1 MSQISLSEF
10 ADKMSEVIP
19 VISKDFLRQ
28 QSSEFYKVK
37 VTLPQIIILNFLHTQ
52 GETKM
57 SDMART
63 MEVTTAAMTGIV
75 DRLVRESYVTRVYD
89 PSDRRIVK
97 IRLTSKGKILVERI
111 NQQRHQ
117 MIIKIFGKISEADRK
132 NYLRI
137 LMQIRDILGQ
147 EKGIAD

>member
-19 VISKDFLRQ
+19 LISKDFLRQ

-89 PSDRRIVK
+89 PSDRRIIK

-111 NQQRHQ
+111 NQQRQQ
-117 MIIKIFGKISEADRK
+117 MIIKIFGKISAVERQD
-132 NYLRI
+132 YLRI
-137 LMQIRDILGQ
+137 LMHIRDILVR
-147 EKGIAD
+147 EEET

>member
-1 MSQISLSEF
+1 MTQISLSEF

-19 VISKDFLRQ
+19 LISKDFLRQ

-89 PSDRRIVK
+89 PSDRRIIK
-97 IRLTSKGKILVERI
+97 TRLTSKGKILVERI
-111 NQQRHQ
+111 NQQRQQ
-117 MIIKIFGKISEADRK
+117 MIIKIFGKISAVERQD
-132 NYLRI
+132 YLTI
-137 LMQIRDILGQ
+137 LMHIRDILVR
-147 EKGIAD
+147 EEET

>member
-1 MSQISLSEF
+1 MTQISLSEF
-10 ADKMSEVIP
+10 ADKMSEIIP
-19 VISKDFLRQ
+19 LISKDFLRQ
-28 QSSEFYKVK
+28 QSNEFYKVK

-75 DRLVRESYVTRVYD
+75 DRLVREGYATRVYD
-89 PSDRRIVK
+89 PSDRRIIK

-111 NQQRHQ
+111 NQQRQQ
-117 MIIKIFGKISEADRK
+117 MIIKIFGKISAVERQD
-132 NYLRI
+132 YLRI
-137 LMQIRDILGQ
+137 LMHIRDILVR
-147 EKGIAD
+147 EEET

>member
-19 VISKDFLRQ
+19 LISKDFLRQ

-75 DRLVRESYVTRVYD
+75 DRLVRESYVTRIYD
-89 PSDRRIVK
+89 PSDRRIIK
-97 IRLTSKGKILVERI
+97 TRLTSKGKILVERI
-111 NQQRHQ
+111 NQQRQQ
-117 MIIKIFGKISEADRK
+117 MIIKIFGKISAVERQD
-132 NYLRI
+132 YLRI
-137 LMQIRDILGQ
+137 LMHIRDILVR
-147 EKGIAD
+147 EEET

>member
-1 MSQISLSEF
+1 MLQISLSEF

-19 VISKDFLRQ
+19 LISKDFLRQ

-75 DRLVRESYVTRVYD
+75 DRLVRESYVTRIYD
-89 PSDRRIVK
+89 PSDRRIIK

-111 NQQRHQ
+111 NQQRQQ
-117 MIIKIFGKISEADRK
+117 MIIKIFGKISAVERQD
-132 NYLRI
+132 YLRI
-137 LMQIRDILGQ
+137 LMHIRDILVR
-147 EKGIAD
+147 EEET

>member
-19 VISKDFLRQ
+19 LISKDFLRQ

-75 DRLVRESYVTRVYD
+75 DRLVRESYVTRIYD
-89 PSDRRIVK
+89 PSDRRIIK

-111 NQQRHQ
+111 NQQRQQ
-117 MIIKIFGKISEADRK
+117 MIIKIFGKISAVERQD
-132 NYLRI
+132 YLRI
-137 LMQIRDILGQ
+137 LMHIRDILVR
-147 EKGIAD
+147 EEET

>member
-10 ADKMSEVIP
+10 ADKMSEIIP

-75 DRLVRESYVTRVYD
+75 DRLVREGYVTRVYD

-147 EKGIAD
+147 EKGTAD

>member
-19 VISKDFLRQ
+19 LISKDFLRQ

-89 PSDRRIVK
+89 PSDRRIIK
-97 IRLTSKGKILVERI
+97 TRLTSKGKILVERI
-111 NQQRHQ
+111 NQQRQQ
-117 MIIKIFGKISEADRK
+117 MIIKIFGKISAVERQD
-132 NYLRI
+132 YLRI
-137 LMQIRDILGQ
+137 LMHIRDILVR
-147 EKGIAD
+147 EEET

>member
-1 MSQISLSEF
+1 MTQISLSEF
-10 ADKMSEVIP
+10 ADKMSEIIP
-19 VISKDFLRQ
+19 LISKDFLRQ

-89 PSDRRIVK
+89 PSDRRIIK

-111 NQQRHQ
+111 NQQRQQ
-117 MIIKIFGKISEADRK
+117 MIIKIFGKISAVERQD
-132 NYLRI
+132 YLRI
-137 LMQIRDILGQ
+137 LMHIRDILVR
-147 EKGIAD
+147 EEET